1 MNRSRPTVL
10 LVDDEPLSLETLA
23 RTLDEEVEVRTA
35 TSARDALRIL
45 EQDWVQVVI
54 SDQRMPDESGV
65 ELLARVRARWPEIAR
80 IVISGYSEPE
90 DIIDAVNRAGI
101 LQYITKPWHP
111 DQLLLIVRNA
121 CRLVEL
127 QRENELLALEMKL
140 SAPSLEQRLARDRE
154 RLKRSFR
161 LDGIVRTDA
170 SPMNAVCE
178 RIARVAP
185 YDIPVLL
192 TGESGTGKELLAR
205 ALHYN
210 SARADKPFVAEN
222 CGAMPDQLLESEL
235 FGHEKGAF
243 TGAVSA
249 RIGLFEQADGGT
261 IFLDEIAE
269 TSPAFQVKLLR
280 VLQEREVRPIGA
292 NRRRQVDV
300 RVVAA
305 TNRDLEREIREG
317 RFRADL
323 YYRLAGVRVHLPALR
338 ERAMDIPA
346 IALGILQEARRAFA
360 KPVDGFTD
368 EALAC
373 LAAYRWP
380 GNVRELQNEVQ
391 RLVVLA
397 DGPTIGAER
406 LDGRIL
412 QAAPAFAAPGD
423 AERAAG
429 DGDWEAPGTLRDR
442 VEALEARVVREAL
455 IRHRWNK
462 TQAADEL
469 GLSRVG
475 LRSKMERYGLMRNGG
490 DPDLDLDR
498 PGGGQA

>member
-1 MNRSRPTVL
+1 M
-10 LVDDEPLSLETLA
+10 
-23 RTLDEEVEVRTA
+23 
-35 TSARDALRIL
+35 
-45 EQDWVQVVI
+45 
-54 SDQRMPDESGV
+54 
-65 ELLARVRARWPEIAR
+65 
-80 IVISGYSEPE
+80 
-90 DIIDAVNRAGI
+90 DAVCA
-101 LQYITKPWHP
+101 Q
-111 DQLLLIVRNA
+111 
-121 CRLVEL
+121 
-127 QRENELLALEMKL
+127 
-140 SAPSLEQRLARDRE
+140 
-154 RLKRSFR
+154 
-161 LDGIVRTDA
+161 
-170 SPMNAVCE
+170 
-178 RIARVAP
+178 IARVAP

-210 SARADKPFVAEN
+210 SPRADQPFVAEN

-243 TGAVSA
+243 TGAVCA
-249 RIGLFEQADGGT
+249 RIGLFEQAGGGT
-261 IFLDEIAE
+261 IFLDEIGD

-280 VLQEREVRPIGA
+280 VLQEREVRPLGA

-323 YYRLAGVRVHLPALR
+323 YYRLAGIRVHLPTLR
-338 ERAMDIPA
+338 ERPMDIPA
-346 IALGILQEARRAFA
+346 IALGILDEACRTFA
-360 KPVDGFTD
+360 KRVHGFTD
-368 EALAC
+368 EALEC

-397 DGPTIGAER
+397 DGPMIGADL

-412 QAAPAFAAPGD
+412 RAVPVPASDPGGLE
-423 AERAAG
+423 AE
-429 DGDWEAPGTLRDR
+429 DGCEAPGALPPSGLLKDR
-442 VEALEARVVREAL
+442 VEALEARVLRETL

-475 LRSKMERYGLMRNGG
+475 LRSKMERYGLVSAGAQQRG
-490 DPDLDLDR
+490 DE
-498 PGGGQA
+498 